1 MDLHSEQLH
10 TATPDSYR
18 LFLRRK
24 RLVTLVLLAAVLAA
38 ALLSLTTGSAGLSL
52 AENGIDSM
60 GFVEL
65 LLSVK
70 RLYGVNL
77 VDAGL
82 RSADVK
88 SVAALAGKIC
98 EAGK

>member
-1 MDLHSEQLH
+1 MTTDEVM
-10 TATPDSYR
+10 
-18 LFLRRK
+18 K
-24 RLVTLVLLAAVLAA
+24 GLLGEISAITGREES
-38 ALLSLTTGSAGLSL
+38 ALSVEKPLSL
-52 AENGIDSM
+52 NGIDSM

-82 RSADVK
+82 RGADVK
-88 SVAALAGKIC
+88 SVRSLAEKIC
-98 EAGK
+98 ELGK

>member
-1 MDLHSEQLH
+1 
-10 TATPDSYR
+10 
-18 LFLRRK
+18 
-24 RLVTLVLLAAVLAA
+24 
-38 ALLSLTTGSAGLSL
+38 
-52 AENGIDSM
+52 M

-88 SVAALAGKIC
+88 SVAALAEKIC

>member
-1 MDLHSEQLH
+1 MLQIIAKGFRIRLSHTGILTALYVYMTMPNHLSILSAFILISNMD
-10 TATPDSYR
+10 D
-18 LFLRRK
+18 
-24 RLVTLVLLAAVLAA
+24 
-38 ALLSLTTGSAGLSL
+38 
-52 AENGIDSM
+52 IDSM

>member
-1 MDLHSEQLH
+1 MRAPAGDFRDYGQGGSE
-10 TATPDSYR
+10 T
-18 LFLRRK
+18 FRR
-24 RLVTLVLLAAVLAA
+24 
-38 ALLSLTTGSAGLSL
+38 LSL